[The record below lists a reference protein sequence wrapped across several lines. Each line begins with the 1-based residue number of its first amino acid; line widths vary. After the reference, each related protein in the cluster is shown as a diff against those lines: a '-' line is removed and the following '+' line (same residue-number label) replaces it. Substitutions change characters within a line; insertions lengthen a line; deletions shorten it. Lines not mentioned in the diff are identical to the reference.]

1 MNVMVDFIMCFLAA
15 TAVFLAVGRNTIMTA
30 ARLGAILIAVALS
43 IPAVQFGT
51 PYLAAQIEN
60 PMVDIAVED
69 LAQLGGIDTEGQM
82 PSSYISLIHYDELKQ
97 APGMAELLAA
107 YGVDAAGTDR
117 AAEDGVRAAAAYM
130 TEPIWQ
136 AVVATGIRL
145 AVILVMYSIVLAI
158 LRAVLYR
165 KFAKV
170 KRKNL
175 APLTLICAL
184 LSMVVVMS
192 YVVVPVSE
200 AFRPFTMGGLQVLQ
214 WDRACAES
222 VVYPVFRMMYL
233 L

>member
-30 ARLGAILIAVALS
+30 ARLGALVLAVALS
-43 IPAVQFGT
+43 IPAVHYGT
-51 PYLAAQIEN
+51 PYLAEKIEN
-60 PMVDIAVED
+60 PLANMAVED
-69 LAQLGGIDTEGQM
+69 LAELDDIDTEGQL
-82 PSSYISLIHYDELKQ
+82 PSSYISLIDYDALKQ
-97 APGMAELLAA
+97 TPGMEKLLAA

-117 AAEDGVRAAAAYM
+117 AAENGVRAAAAYM
-130 TEPIWQ
+130 TMPLWQ
-136 AVVATGIRL
+136 AIVATMIRL
-145 AVILVMYSIVLAI
+145 VVVLVMYSIVLAV

-175 APLTLICAL
+175 APMTVLCAL
-184 LSMVVVMS
+184 LSMVVMMA

-200 AFRPFTMGGLQVLQ
+200 AFRPFTMGALQVVQ

-222 VVYPVFRMMYL
+222 VVYPLFEMMYL